1 MDIVTRLRQFME
13 YRQIPISQFADTC
26 NIPRPTLSQL
36 LNGRNKKVSDELIT
50 KIHDAYPALSVL
62 WLMFGEGDMMVGE
75 NIKTS
80 EPQKDGSITFS
91 DIETHATQATASPN
105 LFSETLQENGAE
117 KFTVETNDP
126 AQGNS
131 NSPIN
136 ISGIK
141 ADNGSMPTDSSH
153 AEKTATISF
162 TPDANTV
169 ELDSRKKI
177 VNIIVYYSDNSF
189 EAFVPNIR

>member
-26 NIPRPTLSQL
+26 NIPRPTLSRL

-50 KIHDAYPALSVL
+50 KIHEAYPALSVL
-62 WLMFGEGDMMVGE
+62 WLMFGEGDMMVGA

-91 DIETHATQATASPN
+91 DIETPASQATASPN
-105 LFSETLQENGAE
+105 LFSESLQENAAE
-117 KFTVETNDP
+117 KFKVETNAP

-141 ADNGSMPTDSSH
+141 ADNGSMQADNTH